1 MVRRTFSTSFG
12 LLPLQNNFSFKYLVA
27 GSNLF
32 GSIDS
37 ITASKR
43 HWYDSVSCEP
53 FTSSSCMKKS
63 GSFCSFSSRQKLYKN
78 VPENMCGMHGLGN
91 GCNNRELKCIVAMMQ
106 VWSCAN
112 PWINSLFTGLFTLSL
127 SSVLYDSHGPL
138 LNFCRS
144 CSELQFLSN
153 FFRFQCRLPEEEPT

>member
-106 VWSCAN
+106 VWSCEN
-112 PWINSLFTGLFTLSL
+112 PWINSLFTGLFGIICKKIRTDL
-127 SSVLYDSHGPL
+127 
-138 LNFCRS
+138 F
-144 CSELQFLSN
+144 
-153 FFRFQCRLPEEEPT
+153 

>member
-1 MVRRTFSTSFG
+1 MLNLFLVVRRTFSTSFG

-53 FTSSSCMKKS
+53 FTSSSCMKI
-63 GSFCSFSSRQKLYKN
+63 QDL
-78 VPENMCGMHGLGN
+78 
-91 GCNNRELKCIVAMMQ
+91 
-106 VWSCAN
+106 
-112 PWINSLFTGLFTLSL
+112 
-127 SSVLYDSHGPL
+127 SVLLAPDKNCTKTSLKICVVCMDLEMGATIE
-138 LNFCRS
+138 S
-144 CSELQFLSN
+144 
-153 FFRFQCRLPEEEPT
+153 